1 MLDCT
6 WDYDDDYDDLAI
18 FKKGLRYYGSIDF
31 DNLILDFTSKGE
43 FKGIELMDATKYLS
57 NLTGEKV
64 TKEQLMNIAD
74 CDITAVK
81 SGEQLIVRVTL
92 LLKDKTTIKTAVTA
106 PLLKDEALEYA

>member
-1 MLDCT
+1 MQNCK
-6 WDYDDDYDDLAI
+6 WDYDDDFDDLAI
-18 FKKGLRYYGSIDF
+18 FKKGHKYCGSIDF

-43 FKGIELMDATKYLS
+43 FMGIEMMDATDYLS
-57 NLTGEKV
+57 SLTGEKI

-92 LLKDKTTIKTAVTA
+92 H
-106 PLLKDEALEYA
+106 

>member
-1 MLDCT
+1 MQKCK

-18 FKKGLRYYGSIDF
+18 FKKGQKSYGSIDF

-43 FKGIELMDATKYLS
+43 FVGIELMDATQYLS
-57 NLTGEKV
+57 NLTGEKI
-64 TKEQLMNIAD
+64 TKERLMNIAD

-81 SGEQLIVRVTL
+81 SGEQLIVRVIL

-106 PLLKDEALEYA
+106 PLLQEKAVKYA